1 MDPCFLTRE
10 TFPPGPPT
18 VEAVMSLLVGVAGRW
33 RMIAESLEFDE
44 DLIDEI
50 DTNNE
55 RDEDCLQ
62 DCVEKWISRLQ
73 PSWEKLSLLLTDLGE
88 EELAQQPGCRGSVYV
103 LVVAILRYVSFTELQ
118 HDIMPSPRT
127 SDSSSSGI
135 GKITI
140 PGKCILV

>member
-1 MDPCFLTRE
+1 
-10 TFPPGPPT
+10 
-18 VEAVMSLLVGVAGRW
+18 MSLLVGVAGRW
-33 RMIAESLEFDE
+33 KEIAEGLEFDE

-88 EELAQQPGCRGSVYV
+88 EELAQQAWSGGSVPCSCSCY
-103 LVVAILRYVSFTELQ
+103 
-118 HDIMPSPRT
+118 
-127 SDSSSSGI
+127 
-135 GKITI
+135 
-140 PGKCILV
+140 C